1 MFKDYYAI
9 LDISIDAKPIE
20 IKKAYKTQALKWH
33 PDKNPGVDTTQKMQ
47 DINEAYLILNDPQAR
62 NKYNDQYKRY
72 QEFKAGEANTKQKQT
87 NEQETKQEDEFTP
100 RNEKTEFS
108 SDDDELNKW
117 MTNARRQAIEL
128 AKQTLEDYKNI
139 TLAGLTGAAV
149 GCGTALYGYIVSG
162 IIFTVLIFLAR
173 SCNS

>member
-33 PDKNPGVDTTQKMQ
+33 PDRNPGVDTTQKMQ

-62 NKYNDQYKRY
+62 EKYNHQYKRY
-72 QEFKAGEANTKQKQT
+72 QEFKAEEANTRQKQT
-87 NEQETKQEDEFTP
+87 NEQETKHENEFKS

-117 MTNARRQAIEL
+117 MANARRQAFEL

-139 TLAGLTGAAV
+139 TIAGLTGAAV

>member
-9 LDISIDAKPIE
+9 LDISIEATPSE

-33 PDKNPGVDTTQKMQ
+33 PDRNPGVDTTQKMQ
-47 DINEAYLILNDPQAR
+47 DINEAYLILNDLQAR
-62 NKYNDQYKRY
+62 DKYNFQYKRY
-72 QEFKAGEANTKQKQT
+72 QQFNAEEANAKRKET
-87 NEQETKQEDEFTP
+87 NEQESKQENDFTE
-100 RNEKTEFS
+100 RNKKTEFS

-139 TLAGLTGAAV
+139 TIAGLTGAAV
-149 GCGTALYGYIVSG
+149 GCGTALYGYVVSG

>member
-9 LDISIDAKPIE
+9 LDISIEATLSE

-33 PDKNPGVDTTQKMQ
+33 PDRNPGVDTTQKMQ

-62 NKYNDQYKRY
+62 DKYNFQYKRY
-72 QEFKAGEANTKQKQT
+72 QQFNAEEANAKRKET
-87 NEQETKQEDEFTP
+87 NEQESKQENDFTA
-100 RNEKTEFS
+100 RNKKTEFS

-139 TLAGLTGAAV
+139 TIAGLTGAAV

-162 IIFTVLIFLAR
+162 IIFTVLIFLVR